1 MNNNN
6 QFKQPTIADVQTAF
20 RKAENNPEI
29 QSLLRTLYGDAVEPD
44 ATDNRPVTERIKT
57 FEDACREL
65 VEEHPLIQAYRQILE
80 IATCEDY
87 MRETFGADTVSYL
100 KLRIICAALNEGWEP
115 EFVEDE
121 RRWAPWFVLYTNEEI
136 ERMDDDD
143 REKICRV
150 VGRSVNYAFA
160 FGGLAYA
167 SASYASSDADS
178 YGAARL
184 AFKTEALAKYAGTQ
198 FIEIYRDFII
208 AR

>member
-6 QFKQPTIADVQTAF
+6 QLKQPTIADVQAAF
-20 RKAENNPEI
+20 RNAENHPEI
-29 QSLLRTLYGDAVEPD
+29 QTLLHTLYGDAVEPD
-44 ATDNRPVTERIKT
+44 ATDYRPVTERIKT
-57 FEDACREL
+57 FDDAVAALGNHAYVNQYRRIT
-65 VEEHPLIQAYRQILE
+65 EEQNPPMNETATDIIAY
-80 IATCEDY
+80 
-87 MRETFGADTVSYL
+87 M
-100 KLRIICAALNEGWEP
+100 KLRIIVAALNEGWKP

-150 VGRSVNYAFA
+150 VGRSSYNASA
-160 FGGLAYA
+160 DGGLACT
-167 SASYASSDADS
+167 SAHYASSNAYS
-178 YGAARL
+178 NRAARL

>member
-6 QFKQPTIADVQTAF
+6 QLKQPTLADVQTAF

-57 FEDACREL
+57 FDDAVAALGNHAYVNQYRRIT
-65 VEEHPLIQAYRQILE
+65 EEQNPPMNETATDIIAY
-80 IATCEDY
+80 
-87 MRETFGADTVSYL
+87 M
-100 KLRIICAALNEGWEP
+100 KLRIIVAALNEGWEP
-115 EFVEDE
+115 EFVKDE
-121 RRWAPWFVLYTNEEI
+121 RRWEPWFVLYTNEEI

-150 VGRSVNYAFA
+150 VGRSNYNASA
-160 FGGLAYA
+160 NGGLAFA
-167 SASYASSDADS
+167 SANSASSGAYS
-178 YGAARL
+178 YSAARL

>member
-6 QFKQPTIADVQTAF
+6 QFKQPTLSDVQTAF

-44 ATDNRPVTERIKT
+44 ATNNRPVTERVKT
-57 FEDACREL
+57 FDDAVAALGNHAYVNQYRRIT
-65 VEEHPLIQAYRQILE
+65 EEQNPPMNETATDIIAY
-80 IATCEDY
+80 
-87 MRETFGADTVSYL
+87 M
-100 KLRIICAALNEGWEP
+100 KLRIIVAALNEGWEP

-150 VGRSVNYAFA
+150 VGRSNNNASAY
-160 FGGLAYA
+160 GGLAYA
-167 SASYASSDADS
+167 SAGDASSSAGSS
-178 YGAARL
+178 YAARL

>member
-6 QFKQPTIADVQTAF
+6 QLKQPTIADVQAAF
-20 RKAENNPEI
+20 RNAENHPEI
-29 QSLLRTLYGDAVEPD
+29 QTLLHTLYGDAVEPD

-57 FEDACREL
+57 FDDAVAALGEN
-65 VEEHPLIQAYRQILE
+65 HPYVVAYNCMNDVDEYDEPDIL
-80 IATCEDY
+80 AY
-87 MRETFGADTVSYL
+87 M
-100 KLRIICAALNEGWEP
+100 KLRIIVAALNEGWKP

-143 REKICRV
+143 RASICRV
-150 VGRSVNYAFA
+150 VGRSYSYAYA
-160 FGGLAYA
+160 HGGLAFA
-167 SASYASSDADS
+167 SAVYASSYADS
-178 YGAARL
+178 YYAARL
-184 AFKTEALAKYAGTQ
+184 AFKTEALANYAGTQ

>member
-6 QFKQPTIADVQTAF
+6 QLKQPTLADVQTAF

-29 QSLLRTLYGDAVEPD
+29 QSLLRTLYGDAAEPD

-57 FEDACREL
+57 FDDAVAALGEN
-65 VEEHPLIQAYRQILE
+65 HPHVVAYNCMNDVDEYDVPDIL
-80 IATCEDY
+80 AY
-87 MRETFGADTVSYL
+87 MR
-100 KLRIICAALNEGWEP
+100 LRIIVAALNEGWKP
-115 EFVEDE
+115 EFVENE

-143 REKICRV
+143 RARICRV
-150 VGRSVNYAFA
+150 VGRSDYFA
-160 FGGLAYA
+160 YGGGGLACADAYD
-167 SASYASSDADS
+167 ASSDAGSDS
-178 YGAARL
+178 AARL

>member
-6 QFKQPTIADVQTAF
+6 QLKQPTIADVQAAF
-20 RKAENNPEI
+20 RNAENHPEI
-29 QSLLRTLYGDAVEPD
+29 QTLLHTLYGDAVEPD

-57 FEDACREL
+57 FDDAVAALGNHAL
-65 VEEHPLIQAYRQILE
+65 VNQYRRITEEQNPPMDESAIDI
-80 IATCEDY
+80 IA
-87 MRETFGADTVSYL
+87 YL
-100 KLRIICAALNEGWEP
+100 KLRIIVAALNEGWEP
-115 EFVEDE
+115 EFVDDE

-136 ERMDDDD
+136 ERMDEDD
-143 REKICRV
+143 RARICRV
-150 VGRSVNYAFA
+150 VGRSVDSADA

-167 SASYASSDADS
+167 SADNASSSAS
-178 YGAARL
+178 SGYAARL

>member
-6 QFKQPTIADVQTAF
+6 QLKQPTIADVQAAF
-20 RKAENNPEI
+20 RNAENHPEI
-29 QSLLRTLYGDAVEPD
+29 QTLLHTLYGDAVEPD

-57 FEDACREL
+57 FDDAVAALGKDNTL
-65 VEEHPLIQAYRQILE
+65 VVIYNQITDTDNQPLAPLVANKDIVA
-80 IATCEDY
+80 
-87 MRETFGADTVSYL
+87 YL
-100 KLRIICAALNEGWEP
+100 KLRIIVAALNEGWEP

-143 REKICRV
+143 RASICRV
-150 VGRSVNYAFA
+150 VGRSSGSAYAI
-160 FGGLAYA
+160 GGLACA
-167 SASYASSDADS
+167 GANVASSDASSS
-178 YGAARL
+178 YAARL

>member
-6 QFKQPTIADVQTAF
+6 QLKQPTIADVQAAF
-20 RKAENNPEI
+20 RNAENHPEI
-29 QSLLRTLYGDAVEPD
+29 QTLLHTLYGDAVEPD

-57 FEDACREL
+57 FDDAVAALGNHAL
-65 VEEHPLIQAYRQILE
+65 VNQYRRITEEQNPPMNETATDIIAY
-80 IATCEDY
+80 
-87 MRETFGADTVSYL
+87 M
-100 KLRIICAALNEGWEP
+100 KLRIIVAALNEGWEP

-136 ERMDDDD
+136 ERMDDDV

-150 VGRSVNYAFA
+150 VGRSSHNANA
-160 FGGLAYA
+160 NGGLAYA
-167 SASYASSDADS
+167 YASNASSDAYSND
-178 YGAARL
+178 AARL

>member
-6 QFKQPTIADVQTAF
+6 QFKQPTLADVQTAF

-44 ATDNRPVTERIKT
+44 ATDNRPVKERIKT
-57 FEDACREL
+57 FDDAVAALGNHAYVNQYRRIT
-65 VEEHPLIQAYRQILE
+65 EEQNPPMNETATDIIAY
-80 IATCEDY
+80 
-87 MRETFGADTVSYL
+87 M
-100 KLRIICAALNEGWEP
+100 KLRIIVAALNEGWEP
-115 EFVEDE
+115 EFVKDE

-150 VGRSVNYAFA
+150 VGRSGSVAYA
-160 FGGLAYA
+160 FGGLASA
-167 SASYASSDADS
+167 SANNASSSAYS
-178 YGAARL
+178 VSAARL

>member
-6 QFKQPTIADVQTAF
+6 QLKQPTIADVQAAF
-20 RKAENNPEI
+20 RNAENHPEI
-29 QSLLRTLYGDAVEPD
+29 QTLLHTLYGDAVEPD

-57 FEDACREL
+57 FDDAVAALGNHAL
-65 VEEHPLIQAYRQILE
+65 VNQYRRITEEQNPPMDDTAIDI
-80 IATCEDY
+80 IA
-87 MRETFGADTVSYL
+87 YL
-100 KLRIICAALNEGWEP
+100 KLRIIVAALNEGWEP

-121 RRWAPWFVLYTNEEI
+121 RRWAPWFVLYTNEGI

-143 REKICRV
+143 RASICRV
-150 VGRSVNYAFA
+150 VGRSNVSANAY
-160 FGGLAYA
+160 GGLAYA
-167 SASYASSDADS
+167 SAYSASSNAYS
-178 YGAARL
+178 SNAARF